1 MFKKKD
7 KNVADLKD
15 SEKATKQTV
24 TETVEKRGGVQT
36 TTTTITCTKDEF
48 GSAFKRLNLDP
59 EKFKSGGTT
68 VTRQII
74 YTNSS
79 GQKEVLEET
88 VETYGEPG
96 QSSKIVKDLPKSKTS
111 PMKLV
116 LGSNQSSKP
125 VKQNE
130 TVTSSKPAQSTAKP
144 QKPGQFEE
152 DCLKK
157 HNEYRAKHGVPKL
170 ELSSEICGY
179 AKEWADNLAAKDA
192 FQHRTERKYGENIFM
207 KWSSDPNHAVTGAEA
222 VESWY
227 SEIKDH
233 TFGQEPRSLKSGHFT
248 QVIWKESKKMG
259 VAWARSRSGK
269 ILVVANYEPAGNFIG
284 RFTEN
289 VPPPKK

>member
-1 MFKKKD
+1 MFKTKD
-7 KNVADLKD
+7 KNVADIKD
-15 SEKATKQTV
+15 SEKVTKHVV

-48 GSAFKRLNLDP
+48 DSAFKKLNLDP

-74 YTNSS
+74 YSNSS
-79 GQKEVLEET
+79 GKKEVLEET

-96 QSSKIVKDLPKSKTS
+96 QSTKISKDIPKGPTS

-116 LGSNQSSKP
+116 LNTRQPSKP
-125 VKQNE
+125 VKPVD
-130 TVTSSKPAQSTAKP
+130 TASKPAQSTVKP

-152 DCLKK
+152 ECLKK
-157 HNEYRAKHGVPKL
+157 HNEYRTTHGVPKL

-179 AKEWADNLAAKDA
+179 AKEWADHLAAKDA

-207 KWSSDPNHAVTGAEA
+207 KWSSNPNHAITGAEA

-259 VAWARSRSGK
+259 VAWARSKSGK